1 MGQCLFYYYNCLN
14 MLELSIYTCSP
25 QTRIM
30 NFHLSFLAGS
40 SDWQGAVIARVH
52 ALIGWE
58 SQVDKSRL
66 WEKRRISDSLPSL
79 SSFSNSGLIFTVF
92 TLTNSRWCRK
102 AQRNGWSRERAGG
115 NKAWVTP
122 GKLSPYVLAF
132 LSLAP
137 ELGVENI
144 SDTLQNREAS
154 LSLYLPSTICLCQQ
168 LYMYLER
175 S

>member
-1 MGQCLFYYYNCLN
+1 MFSCGNVYFIITIALICWNYLFIRVPLR
-14 MLELSIYTCSP
+14 P
-25 QTRIM
+25 
-30 NFHLSFLAGS
+30 GS
-40 SDWQGAVIARVH
+40 WIFTLVSWTEAVIARVH

-66 WEKRRISDSLPSL
+66 WEKRRISTSLPSL
-79 SSFSNSGLIFTVF
+79 PSFSNSGLIFKEF

-102 AQRNGWSRERAGG
+102 AQRNGWNRERAGG

-122 GKLSPYVLAF
+122 GKLSPHVLDF

-137 ELGVENI
+137 QLGVENI

-154 LSLYLPSTICLCQQ
+154 LSLYLSSTICLCQQ
-168 LYMYLER
+168 LYMYLEC